1 MFNSFW
7 FHEAA
12 GWIYFMINGVDND
25 TPNDTQTIPQ
35 VYPIHMI
42 HVIRN
47 GLHYTSIWHVLV
59 SMHFFWQSWSFHDL
73 CCTLEKGNAIP
84 IMTFYEAE
92 FCQEIAPSKTIKK
105 RYTKQCL
112 RFRFARHPR
121 FRTSMTSL
129 LLLLLALACAGHQL
143 CGCLC
148 WRCWWCLC
156 CSWWCKNLGKRP
168 RAALRKSG
176 LSAAESSVVTTLTEH
191 RWRVAERSA
200 DVVEEALAE
209 AMFCVVRNV

>member
-1 MFNSFW
+1 MLHIFLAPFAKFCPDCGAWPERQKRKKNRVVSGEFEDGTDGPSIPVVLGQAGGGSFRAEIL
-7 FHEAA
+7 FCR
-12 GWIYFMINGVDND
+12 
-25 TPNDTQTIPQ
+25 TQTYRIGRQ
-35 VYPIHMI
+35 SSDGVEWNYCSRGLLGHLGTAYPI
-42 HVIRN
+42 
-47 GLHYTSIWHVLV
+47 
-59 SMHFFWQSWSFHDL
+59 
-73 CCTLEKGNAIP
+73 P
-84 IMTFYEAE
+84 
-92 FCQEIAPSKTIKK
+92 KTIQK
-105 RYTKQCL
+105 RYTKRYF
-112 RFRFARHPR
+112 RFRFARHPP

-191 RWRVAERSA
+191 RWRVTERSA